1 MKGRIA
7 AIVVTAMLVACGK
20 DKAADVPVQQQAAD
34 TTPLTKAAPAPAT
47 KTAPPPAPR
56 PAPPSPEALAA
67 AELASATLV
76 RTVQV
81 GAFPSATAATWWA
94 SELQKQGIPAY
105 TTTAR
110 VDSAEVTRLRIGAAL
125 TAAEARAIAD
135 KIHERYKWPV
145 WITMVDDKS
154 VLPANALFAS
164 RTYAGAGARP

>member
-7 AIVVTAMLVACGK
+7 AIVVATAVLSGCNK

-34 TTPLTKAAPAPAT
+34 TTPLTKSAPAPAT
-47 KTAPPPAPR
+47 KAVPTPPR

-67 AELASATLV
+67 TELANATMV

-81 GAFPSATAATWWA
+81 GSFPNAAAAQWWA
-94 SELQKQGIPAY
+94 AELQKNGIPAY

-110 VDSAEVTRLRIGAAL
+110 VDSTDVTRLRIGAAL

-135 KIHERYKWPV
+135 KIHARYKWPV
-145 WITMVDDKS
+145 WITMVEDKS

-164 RTYAGAGARP
+164 RNYIR